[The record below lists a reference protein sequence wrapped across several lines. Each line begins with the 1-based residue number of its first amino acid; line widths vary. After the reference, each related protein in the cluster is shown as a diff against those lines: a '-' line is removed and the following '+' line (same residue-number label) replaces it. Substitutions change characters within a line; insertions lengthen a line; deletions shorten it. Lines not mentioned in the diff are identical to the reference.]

1 MSPDSYPTDRARTD
15 AVLDAYTT
23 LLAENTALMKACAQ
37 LIDDANQACDER
49 DQALAANTILRSR

>member
-1 MSPDSYPTDRARTD
+1 MSHDTYPTDRDRTD

-23 LLAENTALMKACAQ
+23 LLAENEGLVERCAE
-37 LIDDANQACDER
+37 LISIADDAIHQR